1 MAQMCSEMSRQGIDR
16 SDELRSDEAVKNQT
30 VQRWE
35 LIRTKLRNV
44 LKSFVVGL
52 MVAGGWVYA
61 QAAYVDY
68 RINDGGLKTFNIT
81 WDGNTHNALA
91 GGILLTKVG
100 GAADMPASF
109 LSVCTDIG
117 GTLFLGRQYGY
128 SAPTDFSGQGG
139 VRPSWGSGNQ
149 GIPFGTPWASMTLAQ
164 QQNATAAVNA
174 AANIFY
180 THQNV
185 LTGGSI
191 TEMAALQLAVWEAL
205 LDTTAGGGTLDVNNG
220 RFKINPVGWDDD
232 VAIGLA
238 TSWLAQVDYTATY
251 TGSLLIPDPTTQFGL
266 PAQGVFYDVTPTVPE
281 PATVMAAALLLLPL
295 GARVV
300 RKFRQNQ
307 RV

>member
-1 MAQMCSEMSRQGIDR
+1 
-16 SDELRSDEAVKNQT
+16 LKT
-30 VQRWE
+30 VIKG
-35 LIRTKLRNV
+35 L
-44 LKSFVVGL
+44 VVALTVASGL
-52 MVAGGWVYA
+52 GYA

-91 GGILLTKVG
+91 GGILLTKVA

-117 GTLFLGRQYGY
+117 GTLFLGNQYGY
-128 SAPTDFSGQGG
+128 SASTDFSGQGG

-149 GIPFGTPWASMTLAQ
+149 SIPFGTPWGSMTLAQ
-164 QQNATAAVNA
+164 QQNATAAINA

-180 THQNV
+180 THQHV

-191 TEMAALQLAVWEAL
+191 TARAALQLAVWEAL
-205 LDTTAGGGTLDVNNG
+205 LDTTAGSSTLDINNG
-220 RFKINPVGWDDD
+220 RFKINPADWDDD
-232 VAIGLA
+232 AAIGQA
-238 TSWLAQVDYTATY
+238 ASWLAQVDSSATY

-266 PAQGVFYDVTPTVPE
+266 PAQGVFYNVTPTVPE
-281 PATVMAAALLLLPL
+281 STTVMAAAFLILPL

-307 RV
+307 RA

>member
-1 MAQMCSEMSRQGIDR
+1 
-16 SDELRSDEAVKNQT
+16 
-30 VQRWE
+30 
-35 LIRTKLRNV
+35 
-44 LKSFVVGL
+44 LKSTIKGLVVAL
-52 MVAGGWVYA
+52 MVACGWGFA

-68 RINDGGLKTFNIT
+68 RISDGGLKTFNIT

-91 GGILLTKVG
+91 GGILLTKVA

-128 SAPTDFSGQGG
+128 SAPTDFNGQGG

-149 GIPFGTPWASMTLAQ
+149 GIPFGTPWGSMTLAQ

-180 THQNV
+180 THQHV

-191 TEMAALQLAVWEAL
+191 TAMAALQLAVWEAL
-205 LDTTAGGGTLDVNNG
+205 LDTTAGGSTLDVNNG
-220 RFKINPVGWDDD
+220 RFKINSVGWDDD
-232 VAIGLA
+232 AAIAQAA
-238 TSWLAQVDYTATY
+238 TWLAQVDYSATY

-295 GARVV
+295 GARFV
-300 RKFRQNQ
+300 RKYRQNQ